1 MQYGWLSLLP
11 PIVAIGLAIATR
23 RVLASLLLGIAV
35 GCLILKD
42 WSVSW
47 NPLTAVADM
56 LESRLWVSLSAPS
69 HLRVFTFTALMGAM
83 IGVIHKCGGM
93 RGVVNVLAP
102 LARSRRGGQIM
113 TWVLGLVIFIDDYA
127 NSLLLGNTMQPLT
140 DRLHISREK
149 LAYLVDSTAA
159 PVSGLAVIST
169 WVAGEIGY
177 IESGFTNLKL
187 EHGPVDGFGIFI
199 ATIPYRFYVLWALLL
214 VPLIGW
220 LGRDFGPMLKAERR
234 EWLRGQR
241 GESYATHQHA
251 PTDDDTAP
259 IPERW
264 FNAVIPIVVTLVV
277 TVWLLV
283 VTGRNKMAPTTEEL
297 SVWQMLIQVF
307 GKGDSYLSLVYGSLA
322 GLVSAIVLGMG
333 QKLHTFDELRAAAW
347 RGAQLVI
354 PALAI
359 LWLAW
364 ALSDITGKENLGTGE
379 YLGSLLQQR
388 IDIRWMP
395 TMVFILA
402 SIVAFSTGTSWGTMG
417 ILMPIV
423 VGATY
428 RMMQQQVG
436 GVDPNDPLMIAS
448 IGSVLA
454 GAIFGDHC
462 SPISDTTVLSSQAS
476 GCNHVAHVWTQM
488 PYALLVAAVSIV
500 CGTLPAGYGAPAWAC
515 LLSGSI
521 VLAILLLVLG
531 RRVEVAAEEQKGL
544 SK

>member
-1 MQYGWLSLLP
+1 MEYGWLSLAP
-11 PIVAIGLAIATR
+11 PVVAIGLAIATR
-23 RVLASLLLGIAV
+23 RVLVSLMLGIAV

-47 NPLTAVADM
+47 NPLTALADM
-56 LESRLWVSLSAPS
+56 MESHLWVSLSDPD

-93 RGVVNVLAP
+93 QGVVNVLAP

-127 NSLLLGNTMQPLT
+127 NTLLLGHTMRPLT

-177 IESGFTNLKL
+177 IESGFANLKL

-214 VPLIGW
+214 VPLVGL

-234 EWLRGQR
+234 EVSRAR
-241 GESYATHQHA
+241 SDARNNVNATPGNGTSVQSV
-251 PTDDDTAP
+251 
-259 IPERW
+259 PERW
-264 FNAVIPIVVTLVV
+264 FNAVIPILITLAV

-283 VTGRNKMAPTTEEL
+283 VTGRGSVVPGPGSS
-297 SVWQMLIQVF
+297 SVWQTLVQVF

-322 GLVSAIVLGMG
+322 GLISAFLLGLM
-333 QKLHTFDELRAAAW
+333 QKLHTAAELRAAAW
-347 RGAQLVI
+347 SGAQLVI

-364 ALSDITGKENLGTGE
+364 ALSEITGKENLGTGE
-379 YLGSLLQQR
+379 YIGSLLQQR

-395 TMVFILA
+395 TMVFVLA
-402 SIVAFSTGTSWGTMG
+402 SLVAFSTGTSWGTMG

-428 RMMQQQVG
+428 RMLQLQTG
-436 GVDPNDPLMIAS
+436 GVDPSALLMTAS

-476 GCNHVAHVWTQM
+476 GCNHVAHVWTQL
-488 PYALLVAAVSIV
+488 PYALLVAGVSIV
-500 CGTLPAGYGAPAWAC
+500 CGTLPVGFGVPVWVC
-515 LLSGSI
+515 LISGSAALV
-521 VLAILLLVLG
+521 VLLFLLG
-531 RRVEVAAEEQKGL
+531 RRVVPESVET
-544 SK
+544 